1 MNTIGENIKNFRI
14 FRKMTQVELGAAVGR
29 SKNVVSNWERG
40 DNTPDLDTLEK
51 ICRVLS
57 VTPNQ
62 IFGWDICPEY
72 EEHKQKIGEAN
83 SKPINMYD
91 ISGTFIRSFV
101 SAYEAEAILR
111 INHSHISQC
120 CHGHRQ
126 TTGGYKWS
134 FAQN

>member
-1 MNTIGENIKNFRI
+1 MNTIGENIKNYRT

-51 ICRVLS
+51 ICRVLG

-72 EEHKQKIGEAN
+72 EEHKQKIASIQNKYEEVKKRRDEINREIQSLKQTIRGE
-83 SKPINMYD
+83 
-91 ISGTFIRSFV
+91 
-101 SAYEAEAILR
+101 EAAE
-111 INHSHISQC
+111 
-120 CHGHRQ
+120 
-126 TTGGYKWS
+126 
-134 FAQN
+134 